1 MEAIIRQKI
10 LKDNLHFL
18 LMILNLHTGLMV
30 PLGNQFNK
38 LEIKPI
44 ILDKDHF
51 ITMIMLKECQQNGL
65 TVYQDTGLLVTRH
78 KKVK

>member
-1 MEAIIRQKI
+1 MEAIIRHKI
-10 LKDNLHFL
+10 LKDNLH
-18 LMILNLHTGLMV
+18 IIGINIYLHTGLMV
-30 PLGNQFNK
+30 PLGIQFNK

-51 ITMIMLKECQQNGL
+51 ITMIMLKECQHNGL
-65 TVYQDTGLLVTRH
+65 TVYKDTGLMATRH